1 MTLHELLYSFEL
13 GKGKAWMNKL
23 LMAMLI
29 GALSL
34 WYLVSEFHGFKEREA
49 MDAAQ
54 VGRQIAEG
62 RGFTTHWIR
71 PQAMTIF
78 EEKIKGK
85 NENKLDSFPE
95 IYQAPLYPYILG
107 ALFRVTGKPYEVS
120 ETDLRDSPFRAEWV
134 ISFFNVICTYFT
146 GFLIL
151 ILGARLFDARVGILS
166 AALFLV
172 SNLIWSFSISGL
184 STSFVILL
192 LTASWLFFNEGMM
205 AQERSNL
212 LKLIGMM
219 TLSGFLLGLSVLTRL
234 SLIWILIP
242 MLLLSGIAFR
252 RRLWVLWIYG
262 AAFALVVGPYL
273 MRNQVVSG
281 SIMGGWGSSHSMIDT
296 EFRMLQSE
304 QTFSYLKL
312 VVVRMLQAAGHMI
325 QNLQGIL
332 GGSFAAILG
341 FAAIFHVFRRER
353 VRIFQYGIF
362 ILIPF
367 LILAGSF
374 VTPSPAQTS
383 VWNMVIFVLPLL
395 IICGTAFFYIL
406 LDRVELPH
414 PAFGKGIIGLF
425 IFLNAIP
432 YLLTLA
438 PPKELPVRFPPYYPL
453 IIKISSEWSE
463 SNEVIAT
470 DMPWA
475 TAWYGGRISLWLP
488 LKINDLYRIHDY
500 INPISAVLISPISL
514 DQKISDLKSPLLV
527 DYEKILSRSGM
538 PANFPWGYATGLP
551 PKLASQEDAYLYFS
565 DSARWMKKKQP

>member
-29 GALSL
+29 GTLSL

-62 RGFTTHWIR
+62 KGFTTHWIR

-78 EEKIKGK
+78 EEKIKSK
-85 NENKLDSFPE
+85 SENKLDSFPE
-95 IYQAPLYPYILG
+95 IYQAPLYPYLLG

-120 ETDLRDSPFRAEWV
+120 EADLRDSPFRAEWV
-134 ISFFNVICTYFT
+134 ICFFNVICTYLT

-151 ILGARLFDARVGILS
+151 ILGTRLFDGRVGILS
-166 AALFLV
+166 AGLFLV

-184 STSFVILL
+184 STSFVLLL

-205 AQERSNL
+205 AQEKDNL
-212 LKLIGMM
+212 WELIAMM
-219 TLSGFLLGLSVLTRL
+219 ALSGFLLGLTVLTRL

-242 MLLLSGIAFR
+242 MLLLSAIAFR
-252 RRLWVLWIYG
+252 QRLWILFIYG
-262 AAFALVVGPYL
+262 GAFALLIIPYL
-273 MRNQVVSG
+273 IRNQMLSG
-281 SIMGGWGSSHSMIDT
+281 SVMGGWGSSNSMADT
-296 EFRMLQSE
+296 ELRMLQSE
-304 QTFSYLKL
+304 QTFSYLKM
-312 VVVRMLQAAGHMI
+312 VVVHMVQAASHTT
-325 QNLQGIL
+325 QNLQGIW

-341 FAAIFHVFRRER
+341 FAAVFHVFRRQR
-353 VRIFQYGIF
+353 ARIFQYGIF
-362 ILIPF
+362 ILLPF
-367 LILAGSF
+367 LILGGSF
-374 VTPSPAQTS
+374 VSPFPTQTS
-383 VWNMVIFVLPLL
+383 VWNMAIFLLPLL

-406 LDRVELPH
+406 LDRIELPH
-414 PAFGKGIIGLF
+414 PSIGKAIIGLF

-432 YLLTLA
+432 YLLTIA
-438 PPKELPVRFPPYYPL
+438 PPKEPPVRFPPYYPL

-463 SNEVIAT
+463 PNEVIAT

-488 LKINDLYRIHDY
+488 VNIKDLYKIHDY
-500 INPISAVLISPISL
+500 TTPISAVLISPISL

-527 DYEKILSRSGM
+527 DYEKILTRSGM
-538 PANFPWGYATGLP
+538 PANFPWGVTTGLP
-551 PKLASQEDAYLYFS
+551 PKLASQEDAYIYFS
-565 DSARWMKKKQP
+565 DSPRWMKKK